1 MNILMCNDTENQF
14 NHVMKD
20 GLTLGSDFE
29 VISKR
34 MWQILTKC
42 FAEQSCSSIC
52 PLVRSFE
59 RIGLGMRTQIE
70 YFYQK
75 VSKKIVLTV

>member
-34 MWQILTKC
+34 MW
-42 FAEQSCSSIC
+42 
-52 PLVRSFE
+52 
-59 RIGLGMRTQIE
+59 
-70 YFYQK
+70 
-75 VSKKIVLTV
+75 